1 MVANSNLNTST
12 CSVCRFLCMTY
23 PSEISSPLTP
33 RSRSLHPVRCCL
45 WRLSSPVSPQLVP
58 ADAAPHYHTLAVAC
72 SDLEHLF
79 GPPVLH
85 PGGPH
90 LGTYCRP
97 SEGDLWM
104 EHSQF
109 GSKMAEVGSAG
120 LLLTTVHY
128 ICIITPICLLCIDRQ
143 TAGFCNWDALPGV
156 HGAIVCTCEHSQP
169 PCWY

>member
-1 MVANSNLNTST
+1 MVANSNSDTST

-33 RSRSLHPVRCCL
+33 HSRSLHPVRCCL
-45 WRLSSPVSPQLVP
+45 WRLISPVSPQLVP

-72 SDLEHLF
+72 SALQHLF

-85 PGGPH
+85 HAGPH

-97 SEGDLWM
+97 SERGGICGW
-104 EHSQF
+104 STQF
-109 GSKMAEVGSAG
+109 GLKMAEVGSAG
-120 LLLTTVHY
+120 LLTTVHY
-128 ICIITPICLLCIDRQ
+128 ICIITPIFLLCIDQQ
-143 TAGFCNWDALPGV
+143 TEGT
-156 HGAIVCTCEHSQP
+156 AIGMQFLCMVVCTSKHSQP